1 VIRETSFTWPK
12 LLAAAFALTA
22 LTAVL
27 HKHPLGAGLLLGLGY
42 LAHPSA
48 LFALPAV
55 ILIWAAVQW
64 RGAPG
69 ICPAPAARTGARWI
83 TAWARDAA
91 WIAAGCLAVYASW
104 SLANRGHTH
113 DYFSSYLTSG
123 GGRPDLPLGE
133 WVTSRLESL
142 GNTLVPFRAF
152 VTRAGDPGI
161 NAVNQAAAPAVLRF
175 SFLYYDTLPFAV
187 GLLYFPVYLYGLA
200 RFAGR
205 SFALFAAGIVLPF
218 LGFLVY
224 WGATSAG
231 LMREG
236 LQFVLVLSLIAA
248 FLGHSIMGRWEGLS
262 VVVRICATARVVEV
276 LFLVLVPTI
285 ATSGVFGPEIFDP
298 TDALALV
305 LMIGAPLTLGWI
317 TWRVLSPDGPWLAVT
332 GNEGSRR
339 VAPAAIGSRR

>member
-1 VIRETSFTWPK
+1 
-12 LLAAAFALTA
+12 
-22 LTAVL
+22 
-27 HKHPLGAGLLLGLGY
+27 LGAGLFIGLGY

-48 LFALPAV
+48 LFALPTV
-55 ILIWAAVQW
+55 ILIWAAIQW

-69 ICPAPAARTGARWI
+69 ICPARQAVGGARWI
-83 TAWARDAA
+83 GTWMRDAL
-91 WIAAGCLAVYASW
+91 WIGLGCLAVYASW
-104 SLANRGHTH
+104 SLANRGHTN

-161 NAVNQAAAPAVLRF
+161 NAVNQAAAPGVLRF

-187 GLLYFPVYLYGLA
+187 GLLYFPVYLYGVA

-236 LQFVLVLSLIAA
+236 LQFVLLLSLIAA
-248 FLGHSIMGRWEGLS
+248 FLGHSIMGRRGPLP
-262 VVVRICATARVVEV
+262 VVVRVCATARVVEV

-285 ATSGVFGPEIFDP
+285 ATSGVFGPKIYGA

-317 TWRVLSPDGPWLAVT
+317 SWRVLAPDGSWLSVASNVWPR
-332 GNEGSRR
+332 GVASAAIDSRR
-339 VAPAAIGSRR
+339 